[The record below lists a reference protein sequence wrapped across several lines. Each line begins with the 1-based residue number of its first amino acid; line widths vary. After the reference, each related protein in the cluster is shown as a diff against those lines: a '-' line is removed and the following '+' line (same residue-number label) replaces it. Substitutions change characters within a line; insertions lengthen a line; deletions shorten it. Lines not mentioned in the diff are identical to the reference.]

1 MFGVGIALVVVFVT
15 ARLVAFGRARG
26 ERAERS
32 DPAQRA
38 YEGGCYRNTCGR
50 GRAPGLM
57 NHRIGRN

>member
-1 MFGVGIALVVVFVT
+1 MFWVVALVVVVGT
-15 ARLVAFGRARG
+15 AGLVAFGRTKAD
-26 ERAERS
+26 RASRD

-57 NHRIGRN
+57 GHRMGRN